1 MVILRCYLEDKLLD
15 LCFEKLEPMADLS
28 EFEDIRPYSD
38 EEAVEALHRVSRH
51 PALPTISKYLFPKQS
66 TDILAT
72 TLRKLKSIDEFQSVV
87 MVEVVNAVLA
97 RTSEGFTVSG
107 MPNLSKIDGKFLAVS
122 NHRDIVLD
130 PALIL
135 CSILSAGFPSAELC
149 VGSNLLSS
157 KLIEDL
163 MKSNRMIKVIR
174 GISARQMYLNSQ
186 TLSKYIRQSIVS
198 GNASIWIAQKEGRA
212 KNGID
217 KTEQGLLKMFDMS
230 GEGSFEENF
239 SELNI
244 VPMSIS
250 YEYEPCDSRKARELL
265 MSREKPYVKKKNEDL
280 HSILTGI
287 GQQKGHI
294 HLAVCEPLTQD
305 EIREAAVQTGN
316 DRYQCLRGILDQR
329 ILSAYKLW
337 KTNYMGYDLMNGTS
351 EYLGVKYLP
360 EDLERF
366 KEYTEHKLS
375 KLERRLDRDAL
386 RDIFWHIYG
395 NPVVGKKALK

>member
-1 MVILRCYLEDKLLD
+1 MV
-15 LCFEKLEPMADLS
+15 DLS

-38 EEAVEALHRVSRH
+38 EEAVEALQRVSRH
-51 PALPTISKYLFPKQS
+51 PALPTISKYLFPKQKVD
-66 TDILAT
+66 TLASMI
-72 TLRKLKSIDEFQSVV
+72 REVHSIDEFQKVV
-87 MVEVVNAVLA
+87 MIGVINAVLA
-97 RTSEGFTVSG
+97 RTSEGFTFSG
-107 MPNLSKIDGKFLAVS
+107 MENLGKVNGKILAVS

-135 CSILSAGFPSAELC
+135 YSMNAAGYPMAELC
-149 VGSNLLSS
+149 VGSNLLTN

-186 TLSKYIRQSIVS
+186 TLSKYIRLSITS
-198 GNASIWIAQKEGRA
+198 GKSSIWIAQKEGRA

-230 GEGSFEENF
+230 GEGTFEENF
-239 SELNI
+239 KELNI

-265 MSREKPYVKKKNEDL
+265 LSREAPYVKKRNEDL

-294 HLAVCEPLTQD
+294 HLSVGKPLSAE
-305 EIREAAVQTGN
+305 EIAEAASHTGN
-316 DRYQCLRGILDQR
+316 DRYQGLRNILDQR
-329 ILSAYKLW
+329 IHDGYKLW
-337 KTNYMGYDLMNGTS
+337 KTNYMAYDLMNGTS
-351 EYLGVKYLP
+351 EFLGEKYLP
-360 EDLERF
+360 EDLEKF
-366 KEYTEHKLS
+366 KAYTEHKLS
-375 KLERRLDRDAL
+375 KLERRLDRKEL
-386 RDIFWHIYG
+386 RDIFLHIYG
-395 NPVVGKKALK
+395 NPVGLK

>member
-1 MVILRCYLEDKLLD
+1 MV
-15 LCFEKLEPMADLS
+15 DLS

-38 EEAVEALHRVSRH
+38 EEAVEALNRVSKH
-51 PALPTISKYLFPKQS
+51 PALPVISKYLFPKQN
-66 TDILAT
+66 INALAE
-72 TLRKLKSIDEFQSVV
+72 TLRSVRSIDEFQTVV
-87 MVEVVNAVLA
+87 MIGVISAVLA
-97 RTSEGFTVSG
+97 RSSEGFTFSG
-107 MPNLSKIDGKFLAVS
+107 MSNLSKIGGKFLAVS

-135 CSILSAGFPSAELC
+135 YAMNASGYPMAELC

-186 TLSKYIRQSIVS
+186 TLSKYIRLSITS
-198 GNASIWIAQKEGRA
+198 GKSSIWIAQKEGRS

-239 SELNI
+239 KELNI

-265 MSREKPYVKKKNEDL
+265 LSREAPYVKKKNEDL

-287 GQQKGHI
+287 RQHKGHI
-294 HLAVCEPLTQD
+294 HLSVGEPLSAA
-305 EIREAAVQTGN
+305 EIAEAAAHTGN
-316 DRYQCLRGILDQR
+316 DRYQVLRGILDRR
-329 ILSAYKLW
+329 IHEGYKLW
-337 KTNYMGYDLMNGTS
+337 KTNYMAYDLMNGS
-351 EYLGVKYLP
+351 NEFLGDKYLP
-360 EDLERF
+360 DDLEKF
-366 KEYTEHKLS
+366 EAYIEHKLS
-375 KLERRLDRDAL
+375 KLEWRLDRKEL
-386 RDIFWHIYG
+386 RDIFLHIYG
-395 NPVVGKKALK
+395 NPVANR